1 MLRPIHRL
9 DSIIVL
15 GSIIDLATY
24 YSPLRSSDGSS
35 DNEGESFSLIVVL
48 TGLFVAGW
56 ERALGCSG
64 WRYEGVQWRVGCDP
78 SWSSKAAVDGNR
90 SSFRFLQRYVM

>member
-1 MLRPIHRL
+1 M
-9 DSIIVL
+9 L

-48 TGLFVAGW
+48 TGL
-56 ERALGCSG
+56 ET
-64 WRYEGVQWRVGCDP
+64 
-78 SWSSKAAVDGNR
+78 
-90 SSFRFLQRYVM
+90 